1 MTVYADVLFLVNFS
15 LDYVSLYITG
25 RLLSEPMKTARLC
38 AAAALGAVYAVAAL
52 FFDVPEAIYIAVT
65 LAVSALMCVC
75 AFRRTSIIGTVGAS
89 VLLFSV
95 GCALG
100 GAMTAIYSLG
110 AGYRESL
117 SGGAW
122 SDGNTAVIVAVAALA
137 TGAVFL
143 GSRAAARRRGVG
155 SAKVTVEAGER
166 SATFD
171 ALADSGN
178 LLRDPVTGRPALI
191 LSPSAAARVLPE
203 AAVGAAVSDDAA
215 TAATQLP
222 PDILSRVRILPVKNV
237 YGDGVLLG
245 YRPDKVV
252 VGDKREVDCVIAVSA
267 KRDGFGG
274 YEAVLPAE
282 LSR

>member
-75 AFRRTSIIGTVGAS
+75 AFRRTGILGTVGAS

-117 SGGAW
+117 SGSAGGGGA
-122 SDGNTAVIVAVAALA
+122 AVIVAVAALA
-137 TGAVFL
+137 MGAVFIA
-143 GSRAAARRRGVG
+143 SRVAVRRRGVG

-191 LSPSAAARVLPE
+191 LSPSAASRVLPE

-215 TAATQLP
+215 TAATSLP

-245 YRPDKVV
+245 YRPDRVV

-267 KRDGFGG
+267 KKDGFGG